1 MESYYYYANNTL
13 SAIHLDDAYVFDK
26 EKCHFDYHEDVTIAP
41 FECYIQ
47 ATESF
52 KARHRS
58 IAMPRVGQIEDT
70 ATAVAYTSDG
80 TCPLYIF
87 DITGRL
93 IAHSPD
99 GLPRGVYICKQG
111 NETRKL
117 IIR

>member
-1 MESYYYYANNTL
+1 
-13 SAIHLDDAYVFDK
+13 
-26 EKCHFDYHEDVTIAP
+26 VTIAP

-58 IAMPRVGQIEDT
+58 IAMPQVGQNENT
-70 ATAVAYTSDG
+70 ATAADYTSDDTG
-80 TCPLYIF
+80 QLYIF

-111 NETRKL
+111 SETRKL